1 MHFTINRAALEEIL
15 LMTRPSSIVLRHA
28 YMAGAYSAQSC
39 GFSLSWASMS
49 STPSGKVT
57 SASISTVVSISVT
70 VSSTSMTSILGTLFC
85 LAAFIGIRRLEV
97 DFLESCC
104 LATPEFL
111 FPMSPR
117 ADLEAAA
124 LVGILLDCN
133 VPAFSLVRAE
143 VALVEAILLSDLE
156 LLRITFKQ

>member
-1 MHFTINRAALEEIL
+1 
-15 LMTRPSSIVLRHA
+15 
-28 YMAGAYSAQSC
+28 MAGAYSAQSC

-57 SASISTVVSISVT
+57 SASIST
-70 VSSTSMTSILGTLFC
+70 ILGTLFC